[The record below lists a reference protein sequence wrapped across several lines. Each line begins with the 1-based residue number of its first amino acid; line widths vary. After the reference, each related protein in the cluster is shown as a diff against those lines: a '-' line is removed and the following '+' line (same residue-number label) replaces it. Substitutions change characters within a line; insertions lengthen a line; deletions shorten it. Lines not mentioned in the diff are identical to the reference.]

1 MPIFDD
7 KIALVD
13 VFVDTSLRLL
23 EITYWHWNYVL
34 SPFGILQQCRY
45 LWIIKIFL
53 IFLSS
58 KKVCHLWKK
67 KLCIVFFH
75 YPVLRPLFIAIVSVY
90 LQILALLS
98 SFAFLSVFYLF
109 NFFFSHNFFFIGTV
123 SHKQFL
129 ETAKTRTRYKCH
141 ANQEIY
147 SKLKQSRS
155 FFHSFQ
161 NTDKNEIAFAILFC
175 HHFHKIVRLFDVLT
189 NFIFTTS

>member
-109 NFFFSHNFFFIGTV
+109 NFFFSQLLLHRYCQPQTISGNCKNKNKIHMPCKPRNIF
-123 SHKQFL
+123 
-129 ETAKTRTRYKCH
+129 KTKTK
-141 ANQEIY
+141 
-147 SKLKQSRS
+147 
-155 FFHSFQ
+155 
-161 NTDKNEIAFAILFC
+161 
-175 HHFHKIVRLFDVLT
+175 
-189 NFIFTTS
+189 

>member
-7 KIALVD
+7 KIALAD
-13 VFVDTSLRLL
+13 VLVDTSSRLHIDIGITSCHLL
-23 EITYWHWNYVL
+23 EFCNSVDIYEL
-34 SPFGILQQCRY
+34 SRF
-45 LWIIKIFL
+45 FL

-67 KLCIVFFH
+67 KFCIVFFH
-75 YPVLRPLFIAIVSVY
+75 YPVLRSLFIDIESVY
-90 LQILALLS
+90 LQILALFS
-98 SFAFLSVFYLF
+98 PCAFWSVFYLF
-109 NFFFSHNFFFIGTV
+109 IFFFHNFFFIGTV

-129 ETAKTRTRYKCH
+129 ETSKTRTRYICH
-141 ANQEIY
+141 ANQQTY

-161 NTDKNEIAFAILFC
+161 NTNKNETAFAILFC